1 MHVHDPSVCSC
12 HDVMVACRSPD
23 APLFVAGVNS
33 DPRSLTRSAVKA
45 HASPVAA
52 AVLPVLHTLHQHFG
66 VAHCGYTLIR

>member
-1 MHVHDPSVCSC
+1 
-12 HDVMVACRSPD
+12 MVACRSPD

-52 AVLPVLHTLHQHFG
+52 AVLPVLYTLHQHFG